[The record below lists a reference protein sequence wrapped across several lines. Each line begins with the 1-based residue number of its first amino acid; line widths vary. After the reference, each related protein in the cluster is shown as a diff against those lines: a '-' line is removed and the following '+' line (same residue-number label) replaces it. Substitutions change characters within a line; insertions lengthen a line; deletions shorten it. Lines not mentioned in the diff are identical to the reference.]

1 MCRGDVELEDLH
13 QPSQAGRLAFGELQ
27 HKSRESGRIDDRVR
41 QRAFE
46 AAADQPRVEGIVAVL
61 DQHRALCETKECPA
75 GIAKFR
81 RPNQHRPIDVVA
93 LLGVGIDWRAAIDQ
107 GVEKRKRA

>member
-13 QPSQAGRLAFGELQ
+13 QPSQAGRLAFGQLQ

-46 AAADQPRVEGIVAVL
+46 AAADQPGVEGIVAVL
-61 DQHRALCETKECPA
+61 HQHRALGETKERPTGVTKFWCPD
-75 GIAKFR
+75 
-81 RPNQHRPIDVVA
+81 QHRPIDVVA
-93 LLGVGIDWRAAIDQ
+93 LLRVGIDRRAAVDKR
-107 GVEKRKRA
+107 VEE